1 MNTSESNLSA
11 ESPDL
16 VPENIQE
23 DASEQNTTQ
32 AEELQEFDYT
42 TLDLEGLVDKLQHL
56 IENYEIQKISKHVRA
71 IKEAFDFELRKD
83 QKIALDQFVADGNNE
98 IDFKF
103 ESPQQNAFEKLHK
116 KFRDEK
122 RKFNRQFEKQL
133 DENLITK
140 KEIISQIK
148 DLIATD
154 ENLNSTFKAFKE
166 LQEQWKSTG
175 PVPKLANDDLWK
187 TYHHHV
193 ERFYDFV
200 YLNKELRDRDFKHNY
215 QEKLKIVEKAEQLS
229 EEKDFRRAYAEL
241 QVLHK
246 IWKEDL
252 GPVAKEQRE
261 EIWERFSAATK
272 VMHNKK
278 QEFQK
283 VLDLEFE
290 ENLKQKNTVIDQIAH
305 LVSNMANNHSKVQN
319 QIKEFEQLREQFY
332 KIGRVPSKSQK
343 EIINRLKAVT
353 KDFNTKKNQFYKAQ
367 KKSQQENLRLK
378 KELVVKANALKDS
391 DDFKNV
397 TPEMIK
403 IQNDWK
409 NIGHI
414 PRNQSEKLWQEFKNA
429 CNHYFDRINKEKN
442 QVQKEEDKNFKAKM
456 NILEEL
462 KKFNP
467 EKDQEKNL
475 KLINELMMRWD
486 ATGYVPRHKMKQLS
500 TYQKLIEK
508 CYSKMGLTPE
518 QAEFLSFDQ
527 KFDLLTTQEDVNA
540 IQKERMRIRE
550 KVNQLKDQTRQL
562 ENNLQFFANAKD
574 DNPLVNNVLKE
585 IEQHN
590 EAIQGWNEKSK
601 QLNILVHKLT
611 KAQTEESAV
620 EESDEG

>member
-42 TLDLEGLVDKLQHL
+42 TLDPEALVDKLQHL

-71 IKEAFDFELRKD
+71 IKEAFDFELRKE

-175 PVPKLANDDLWK
+175 PVPKLVNDDLWK

-332 KIGRVPSKSQK
+332 KIGGVPSKSQK
-343 EIINRLKAVT
+343 EIINQLKAVT

>member
-11 ESPDL
+11 ESPDV

-42 TLDLEGLVDKLQHL
+42 TLDLEALVDKLQHL

-71 IKEAFDFELRKD
+71 IKEAFDFELRKE

-103 ESPQQNAFEKLHK
+103 ESPQQNSFEKLHK

-133 DENLITK
+133 EENLITK

-154 ENLNSTFKAFKE
+154 ENLNSTFRAFKE

-175 PVPKLANDDLWK
+175 PVPKLVNDDLWK

-475 KLINELMMRWD
+475 KFINELMMRWD

-562 ENNLQFFANAKD
+562 ENNLQFFANAKN

-611 KAQTEESAV
+611 KAQTEEAAA
-620 EESDEG
+620 EESDEA

>member
-23 DASEQNTTQ
+23 DASEQNATQ
-32 AEELQEFDYT
+32 AEELQEYDYT
-42 TLDLEGLVDKLQHL
+42 TLDLEALVDKLQHL
-56 IENYEIQKISKHVRA
+56 IENYEIQKISKHVRG
-71 IKEAFDFELRKD
+71 IKEAFDFKLRKE
-83 QKIALDQFVADGNNE
+83 QKIALDQFLADGNNE

-103 ESPQQNAFEKLHK
+103 ESPQQKVFEKLYK

-122 RKFNRQFEKQL
+122 RKFNREFEKQL
-133 DENLITK
+133 EENLIAK

-148 DLIATD
+148 DLIAAD
-154 ENLNSTFKAFKE
+154 ENINSTFKAFKE

-175 PVPKLANDDLWK
+175 PVPKLVNDDLWK

-229 EEKDFRRAYAEL
+229 EEKDFRRSYAEL

-261 EIWERFSAATK
+261 EIWKRFSAATK

-283 VLDLEFE
+283 VLDVEFE
-290 ENLKQKNTVIDQIAH
+290 ENLKQKNAVIDQIDH

-319 QIKEFEQLREQFY
+319 QIKAFEQLREQFY

-343 EIINRLKAVT
+343 EIINRLKEVS

-378 KELVVKANALKDS
+378 RELVVKANALKDS

-475 KLINELMMRWD
+475 KFINELMMRWD
-486 ATGYVPRHKMKQLS
+486 TTGYVPRHKMKQLS

-527 KFDLLTTQEDVNA
+527 KFDLLTAQEDVNA

-574 DNPLVNNVLKE
+574 DNPFVNNVLKE
-585 IEQHN
+585 IEQHK

-601 QLNILVHKLT
+601 QLNILVHKLN
-611 KAQTEESAV
+611 KAQAE
-620 EESDEG
+620 EESDEA

>member
-11 ESPDL
+11 ESPDV

-23 DASEQNTTQ
+23 NASEQNTSQ

-42 TLDLEGLVDKLQHL
+42 TFDPEALVDKLQHL

-71 IKEAFDFELRKD
+71 IKEVFDFKLRKE

-98 IDFKF
+98 INFKF

-122 RKFNRQFEKQL
+122 RKFNREFEKQL
-133 DENLITK
+133 EENLIAK

-166 LQEQWKSTG
+166 LQERWKSTG
-175 PVPKLANDDLWK
+175 PVPKLVNDDLWK

-283 VLDLEFE
+283 VLDVEFE
-290 ENLKQKNTVIDQIAH
+290 ENLKQKNAVIDQIAH

-343 EIINRLKAVT
+343 EIINRLKEVS

-378 KELVVKANALKDS
+378 RELVVKANALKDS

-462 KKFNP
+462 KKFSP

-475 KLINELMMRWD
+475 KFINELMMRWD

-585 IEQHN
+585 IQQHN

-601 QLNILVHKLT
+601 QLNILVHKLN
-611 KAQTEESAV
+611 KAQTEESAE
-620 EESDEG
+620 EESDEA

>member
-11 ESPDL
+11 ESPDV

-23 DASEQNTTQ
+23 DASEQNTSQ

-42 TLDLEGLVDKLQHL
+42 TLDPEALVDKLQHL

-71 IKEAFDFELRKD
+71 IKEAFDFELRKE

-103 ESPQQNAFEKLHK
+103 ESSQQNAFEKLHK

-133 DENLITK
+133 EENLIAK

-175 PVPKLANDDLWK
+175 PVPKLVNDDLWK

-429 CNHYFDRINKEKN
+429 CNHYFERINKEKN

-475 KLINELMMRWD
+475 KFINELMMRWD

>member
-71 IKEAFDFELRKD
+71 IKEAFDFELRKE

-133 DENLITK
+133 EENLIAK

-175 PVPKLANDDLWK
+175 PVPKLVNDDLWK

>member
-11 ESPDL
+11 ESPDV

-42 TLDLEGLVDKLQHL
+42 TLDPEALVDKLQHL

-71 IKEAFDFELRKD
+71 IKEAFDFELRKE

-133 DENLITK
+133 EENLIAK

-175 PVPKLANDDLWK
+175 PVPKLVNDDLWK

-367 KKSQQENLRLK
+367 KKSQRENLRLK

-442 QVQKEEDKNFKAKM
+442 QVQKEENKNFKAKM

-475 KLINELMMRWD
+475 KFINELMMRWD

-527 KFDLLTTQEDVNA
+527 KFDLLTTQEDINA

-562 ENNLQFFANAKD
+562 ENNLQFFANTKD

>member
-42 TLDLEGLVDKLQHL
+42 TLDPEALVDKLQHL

-71 IKEAFDFELRKD
+71 IKEAFDFELRKE

-133 DENLITK
+133 EENLVTK

-175 PVPKLANDDLWK
+175 PVPKLVNDDLWK

-305 LVSNMANNHSKVQN
+305 LVSNIANNHSKVQN

>member
-23 DASEQNTTQ
+23 DASEQNTSQ

-42 TLDLEGLVDKLQHL
+42 TLDPKALVDKLQHL

-71 IKEAFDFELRKD
+71 IKEAFDFELRKE

-133 DENLITK
+133 EENLITK

-175 PVPKLANDDLWK
+175 PVPKLVNDDLWK

-378 KELVVKANALKDS
+378 KELIVKANALKDS

>member
-11 ESPDL
+11 ESPDV

-42 TLDLEGLVDKLQHL
+42 TLDPEALVDKLQHL

-71 IKEAFDFELRKD
+71 IKEAFDFELRKE

-133 DENLITK
+133 EENLITK

-175 PVPKLANDDLWK
+175 PVPKLVNDDLWK

-367 KKSQQENLRLK
+367 KKSQRENLRLK

-442 QVQKEEDKNFKAKM
+442 QVQKEENKNFKAKM

-475 KLINELMMRWD
+475 KFINELMMRWD

-527 KFDLLTTQEDVNA
+527 KFDLLTTQEDINA

-562 ENNLQFFANAKD
+562 ENNLQFFANTKD

>member
-71 IKEAFDFELRKD
+71 IKEAFDFELRKE

-116 KFRDEK
+116 KFRDDK

-133 DENLITK
+133 EENLITK

-175 PVPKLANDDLWK
+175 PVPKLVNDDLWK

-343 EIINRLKAVT
+343 EIINRLKTVT

-527 KFDLLTTQEDVNA
+527 KFDLLTAQEDVNA

>member
-11 ESPDL
+11 ESPDV

-23 DASEQNTTQ
+23 DANEQNTTQ

-42 TLDLEGLVDKLQHL
+42 TLDLEALVDKLQNL

-71 IKEAFDFELRKD
+71 IKEAFDFEVRKE

-103 ESPQQNAFEKLHK
+103 ESPQQNAFDKLHK

-133 DENLITK
+133 EENLITK

-175 PVPKLANDDLWK
+175 PVPKLVNDDLWK

-500 TYQKLIEK
+500 TFQKLIEK

-611 KAQTEESAV
+611 KAQTEEPAA
-620 EESDEG
+620 EESDEA

>member
-42 TLDLEGLVDKLQHL
+42 TLDPEALVDKLQHL

-71 IKEAFDFELRKD
+71 IKEAFDFELRKE

-133 DENLITK
+133 EENLVTK

-175 PVPKLANDDLWK
+175 PVPKLVNDDLWK

-620 EESDEG
+620 EDSDEG

>member
-11 ESPDL
+11 ESPDV

-42 TLDLEGLVDKLQHL
+42 TLDPEALVDKLQHL

-71 IKEAFDFELRKD
+71 IKEAFDFELRKE

-133 DENLITK
+133 EENLIAK

-175 PVPKLANDDLWK
+175 PVPKLVNDDLWK

-527 KFDLLTTQEDVNA
+527 KFDLLTTQEDINA

-620 EESDEG
+620 EDSDER

>member
-23 DASEQNTTQ
+23 DASEQNTSQ

-42 TLDLEGLVDKLQHL
+42 TLDPEALVDKLQHL

-71 IKEAFDFELRKD
+71 IKEAFDFELRKE

-133 DENLITK
+133 EENLITK

-175 PVPKLANDDLWK
+175 PVPKLVNDDLWK

>member
-71 IKEAFDFELRKD
+71 IKEAFDFELRKE

-133 DENLITK
+133 EENLITK

-175 PVPKLANDDLWK
+175 PVPKLVNDDLWK

-283 VLDLEFE
+283 ELDLEFE
-290 ENLKQKNTVIDQIAH
+290 ENLKQKNTVVDQIAH

-353 KDFNTKKNQFYKAQ
+353 RDFNTKKNQFYKAQ

-527 KFDLLTTQEDVNA
+527 KFDLLTAQEDVNA

>member
-11 ESPDL
+11 ESPDV

-42 TLDLEGLVDKLQHL
+42 TLDPEALVDKLQHL

-71 IKEAFDFELRKD
+71 IKEAFDFELRKE

-103 ESPQQNAFEKLHK
+103 ESSQQNAFEKLHK

-133 DENLITK
+133 EENLITK

-175 PVPKLANDDLWK
+175 PVPKLVNDDLWK

-319 QIKEFEQLREQFY
+319 QIKEFEQLKEQFY

-429 CNHYFDRINKEKN
+429 CNHYFERINKEKN

-475 KLINELMMRWD
+475 KFINELMMRWD

>member
-11 ESPDL
+11 ESPDV

-42 TLDLEGLVDKLQHL
+42 TLDLDGLVDKLQHL

-71 IKEAFDFELRKD
+71 IKEAFDFELRKE
-83 QKIALDQFVADGNNE
+83 QKIALDQFVADENNE

-133 DENLITK
+133 EENLITK

-175 PVPKLANDDLWK
+175 PVPKLVNDDLWK

-290 ENLKQKNTVIDQIAH
+290 ENLKEKNTVIDQIAH

-527 KFDLLTTQEDVNA
+527 KFDLLTAQEDVNT

>member
-11 ESPDL
+11 ESPDV

-42 TLDLEGLVDKLQHL
+42 TLDLDGLVDKLQHL

-71 IKEAFDFELRKD
+71 IKEAFDFELRKE
-83 QKIALDQFVADGNNE
+83 QKIALDQFVADENNE

-133 DENLITK
+133 EENLITK

-175 PVPKLANDDLWK
+175 PVPKLVNDDLWK

-527 KFDLLTTQEDVNA
+527 KFDLLTAQEDVNA

>member
-23 DASEQNTTQ
+23 DASEQNTSQ

-42 TLDLEGLVDKLQHL
+42 TLDPEGLVDKLQHL

-71 IKEAFDFELRKD
+71 IKEAFDFELRKN

-133 DENLITK
+133 EENLITK

-175 PVPKLANDDLWK
+175 PVPKLVNDDLWK

-475 KLINELMMRWD
+475 KFINELMMRWD

-620 EESDEG
+620 EDSDEG

>member
-71 IKEAFDFELRKD
+71 IKEAFDFELRKE

-133 DENLITK
+133 EENLITK

-175 PVPKLANDDLWK
+175 PVPKLVNDDLWK

-527 KFDLLTTQEDVNA
+527 KFDLLTAQEDVNA

>member
-42 TLDLEGLVDKLQHL
+42 TLDPEALVDKLQHL

-71 IKEAFDFELRKD
+71 IKEAFDFELRKE

-133 DENLITK
+133 EENLIAK

-175 PVPKLANDDLWK
+175 PVPKLVNDDLWK

-475 KLINELMMRWD
+475 KFINELMMRWD

>member
-42 TLDLEGLVDKLQHL
+42 TLDPEALVDKLQHL

-133 DENLITK
+133 EENLITK

-154 ENLNSTFKAFKE
+154 ENLNSTFKTFKE

-175 PVPKLANDDLWK
+175 PVPKLVNDDLWK

-527 KFDLLTTQEDVNA
+527 KFDLLTNQEDINA

-574 DNPLVNNVLKE
+574 DNPLVNNVLKD

-601 QLNILVHKLT
+601 QLNILIHKLT
-611 KAQTEESAV
+611 KVQAEESAV

>member
-42 TLDLEGLVDKLQHL
+42 TLDPEALVDKLQHL

-71 IKEAFDFELRKD
+71 IKEAFDFELRKE

-133 DENLITK
+133 EENLITK

-154 ENLNSTFKAFKE
+154 ENLNSTFKAFKD

-175 PVPKLANDDLWK
+175 PVPKLVNDDLWK

-611 KAQTEESAV
+611 KVQAEESAV

>member
-42 TLDLEGLVDKLQHL
+42 TLDPEALVDKLQHL

-71 IKEAFDFELRKD
+71 IKEAFDFELRKE

-133 DENLITK
+133 EENLITK

-154 ENLNSTFKAFKE
+154 ENLNSTFKAFKD

-175 PVPKLANDDLWK
+175 PVPKLVNDDLWK

-527 KFDLLTTQEDVNA
+527 KFDLLTAQEDVNA

-601 QLNILVHKLT
+601 QLNILIHKLT
-611 KAQTEESAV
+611 KVQAEESAV

>member
-11 ESPDL
+11 ESPDV

-23 DASEQNTTQ
+23 EASEQNTTQ

-42 TLDLEGLVDKLQHL
+42 TLDPEALVDKLQHL

-71 IKEAFDFELRKD
+71 IKEAFDFELRKE

-133 DENLITK
+133 EENLIAK

-175 PVPKLANDDLWK
+175 PVPKLVNDDLWK

-283 VLDLEFE
+283 VLELEFE

-475 KLINELMMRWD
+475 KFINELMMRWD

-611 KAQTEESAV
+611 KAQTEEPAT

>member
-42 TLDLEGLVDKLQHL
+42 TLDPEALVDKLQHL

-71 IKEAFDFELRKD
+71 IKEAFDFELRKE

-133 DENLITK
+133 EENLITK

-175 PVPKLANDDLWK
+175 PVPKLVNDDLWK

-527 KFDLLTTQEDVNA
+527 KFDLLTTQEDINA

-601 QLNILVHKLT
+601 QLNILIHKLT
-611 KAQTEESAV
+611 KVQAEESAV

>member
-1 MNTSESNLSA
+1 MNTSESNLTA

-23 DASEQNTTQ
+23 EASEQNTTQ
-32 AEELQEFDYT
+32 AEELQEFNYT

-71 IKEAFDFELRKD
+71 IKEAFDFELRKE

-133 DENLITK
+133 EENLIAK

-332 KIGRVPSKSQK
+332 KIGGVPSKSQK
-343 EIINRLKAVT
+343 EIINQLKAVT

-508 CYSKMGLTPE
+508 CYSKMGLTTE

>member
-11 ESPDL
+11 ESPEV

-42 TLDLEGLVDKLQHL
+42 ALELEALVNKLQHL
-56 IENYEIQKISKHVRA
+56 IENYEIKKISKHVRA
-71 IKEAFDFELRKD
+71 IKEAFDFELRKE

-133 DENLITK
+133 EENLIAK

-175 PVPKLANDDLWK
+175 PVPKFVNDDLWK

-215 QEKLKIVEKAEQLS
+215 QEKLKIAEKAEQLS

-353 KDFNTKKNQFYKAQ
+353 KDFNTEKNQFYKAQ

-475 KLINELMMRWD
+475 KFINELMMRWD

-562 ENNLQFFANAKD
+562 ENNLQFFANAKE

>member
-1 MNTSESNLSA
+1 M
-11 ESPDL
+11 
-16 VPENIQE
+16 
-23 DASEQNTTQ
+23 
-32 AEELQEFDYT
+32 
-42 TLDLEGLVDKLQHL
+42 
-56 IENYEIQKISKHVRA
+56 
-71 IKEAFDFELRKD
+71 
-83 QKIALDQFVADGNNE
+83 
-98 IDFKF
+98 
-103 ESPQQNAFEKLHK
+103 
-116 KFRDEK
+116 
-122 RKFNRQFEKQL
+122 
-133 DENLITK
+133 
-140 KEIISQIK
+140 
-148 DLIATD
+148 
-154 ENLNSTFKAFKE
+154 
-166 LQEQWKSTG
+166 
-175 PVPKLANDDLWK
+175 
-187 TYHHHV
+187 
-193 ERFYDFV
+193 
-200 YLNKELRDRDFKHNY
+200 
-215 QEKLKIVEKAEQLS
+215 
-229 EEKDFRRAYAEL
+229 
-241 QVLHK
+241 
-246 IWKEDL
+246 
-252 GPVAKEQRE
+252 
-261 EIWERFSAATK
+261 
-272 VMHNKK
+272 
-278 QEFQK
+278 
-283 VLDLEFE
+283 
-290 ENLKQKNTVIDQIAH
+290 IDQIAH

-343 EIINRLKAVT
+343 EIMNRLKAVT

-527 KFDLLTTQEDVNA
+527 KFDLLTAQEDVNA

-620 EESDEG
+620 EETDEG

>member
-11 ESPDL
+11 ESPDV

-23 DASEQNTTQ
+23 DASEQNTSQ

-42 TLDLEGLVDKLQHL
+42 TLDPEALVDKLQHL

-71 IKEAFDFELRKD
+71 IKEAFDFELRKE

-133 DENLITK
+133 EENLVTK

-175 PVPKLANDDLWK
+175 PVPKLVNDDLWK

-620 EESDEG
+620 EDSDEG

>member
-16 VPENIQE
+16 VPESIQE

-32 AEELQEFDYT
+32 AEELQEFDCT

-71 IKEAFDFELRKD
+71 IKEAFEFELRKE
-83 QKIALDQFVADGNNE
+83 QKIALDQFLADGNNE

-103 ESPQQNAFEKLHK
+103 ESPHQNAFEKLHK
-116 KFRDEK
+116 QFRDEK

-133 DENLITK
+133 EENLIAK

-175 PVPKLANDDLWK
+175 PVPKLVNDDLWK

-290 ENLKQKNTVIDQIAH
+290 ENLKQKSTVIDQIAH
-305 LVSNMANNHSKVQN
+305 LASSMANNHSKVQN

-332 KIGRVPSKSQK
+332 KIGRVPNKSQK
-343 EIINRLKAVT
+343 EILNRLKAVT

-367 KKSQQENLRLK
+367 KKNQQENLRLK

-456 NILEEL
+456 NILEKL

-475 KLINELMMRWD
+475 KFINELMMRWD
-486 ATGYVPRHKMKQLS
+486 TTGYVPRHKMKQLL

-527 KFDLLTTQEDVNA
+527 KFDLLTAQEDVNA

-550 KVNQLKDQTRQL
+550 KVNQLKDQSRQL

-611 KAQTEESAV
+611 KAQTEEPAV
-620 EESDEG
+620 EESDEA

>member
-23 DASEQNTTQ
+23 NASEQNTSQ
-32 AEELQEFDYT
+32 AEELQEFDYN
-42 TLDLEGLVDKLQHL
+42 TLDLEALVDKLQHL

-71 IKEAFDFELRKD
+71 IKEAFDFKLRKE

-103 ESPQQNAFEKLHK
+103 ESSQKNTFEKLYK

-122 RKFNRQFEKQL
+122 RKFNREFEKQL
-133 DENLITK
+133 EENLIAK

-166 LQEQWKSTG
+166 LQERWKSTG
-175 PVPKLANDDLWK
+175 PVPKLVNDDLWK

-261 EIWERFSAATK
+261 EIWKRFSAATK

-283 VLDLEFE
+283 VLDVEFE
-290 ENLKQKNTVIDQIAH
+290 ENLKQKNAVIDQIAH

-343 EIINRLKAVT
+343 EIINRLKEVS

-378 KELVVKANALKDS
+378 RELVVKANALKDS

-601 QLNILVHKLT
+601 QLNILVHKLN
-611 KAQTEESAV
+611 KAQTEESDE
-620 EESDEG
+620 EESNEA

>member
-11 ESPDL
+11 ESPDV

-42 TLDLEGLVDKLQHL
+42 TLDPEALVDKLQHL

-71 IKEAFDFELRKD
+71 IKEAFDFELRKE

-133 DENLITK
+133 EENLIAK

-175 PVPKLANDDLWK
+175 PVPKLVNDDLWK

-527 KFDLLTTQEDVNA
+527 KFDLLTTQEDINA

-620 EESDEG
+620 EDSDEG

>member
-11 ESPDL
+11 ESPDV

-42 TLDLEGLVDKLQHL
+42 TLDLEALVDKLQHL

-71 IKEAFDFELRKD
+71 IKEAFDFELRKE

-103 ESPQQNAFEKLHK
+103 ESPQQNSFEKLHK

-133 DENLITK
+133 EENLITK

-154 ENLNSTFKAFKE
+154 ENLNSTFKAFKD
-166 LQEQWKSTG
+166 LQEQWKSIG
-175 PVPKLANDDLWK
+175 PVPKLVNDDLWK

-378 KELVVKANALKDS
+378 KELVLKANALKDS

-475 KLINELMMRWD
+475 KFINELMMRWD

-562 ENNLQFFANAKD
+562 ENNLQFFANAKN

-611 KAQTEESAV
+611 KAQTEEAAA
-620 EESDEG
+620 EESDEA

>member
-11 ESPDL
+11 ESPDV

-42 TLDLEGLVDKLQHL
+42 TLDPEALVDKLQHL

-71 IKEAFDFELRKD
+71 IKEAFDFELRKE

-133 DENLITK
+133 EENLITK

-175 PVPKLANDDLWK
+175 PVPKLVNDDLWK

-475 KLINELMMRWD
+475 KFINELMMRWD
-486 ATGYVPRHKMKQLS
+486 ASGYVPRHKMKQLS

-590 EAIQGWNEKSK
+590 VAIQGWNEKSK

>member
-71 IKEAFDFELRKD
+71 IKEAFDFELRKE

-133 DENLITK
+133 EENLIAK

-175 PVPKLANDDLWK
+175 PVPKLVNDDLWK

-290 ENLKQKNTVIDQIAH
+290 ENLKEKNTVIDQIAH

-527 KFDLLTTQEDVNA
+527 KFDLLTAQEDVNA

>member
-42 TLDLEGLVDKLQHL
+42 TVDLEGLVDKLQHL

-71 IKEAFDFELRKD
+71 IKEAFDFELRKE

-133 DENLITK
+133 EENLIAK

-175 PVPKLANDDLWK
+175 PVPKLVNDDLWK

-215 QEKLKIVEKAEQLS
+215 QEKLKIAEKAEQLS

-353 KDFNTKKNQFYKAQ
+353 KDFNTEKNQFYKAQ
-367 KKSQQENLRLK
+367 KKNQQENLRLK

-475 KLINELMMRWD
+475 KFINELMMRWD

-562 ENNLQFFANAKD
+562 ENNLQFFANAKE